1 MRDKLIHERRNK
13 MIYQYYCTRWG
24 DGYRDEV
31 IFADLSNQFHLKVK
45 TLEDIV
51 RAMRK
56 KSQLVE
62 DELNAKQLELPLGG
76 DDELKEI

>member
-1 MRDKLIHERRNK
+1 

-31 IFADLSNQFHLKVK
+31 IFQDLSDQFHLKVK

-56 KSQLVE
+56 KSQLIE
-62 DELNAKQLELPLGG
+62 QELSSKQLELPLGE
-76 DDELKEI
+76 DNELEEI